1 MRYLG
6 NKTRL
11 LNFIDDVI
19 IKYNIS
25 GKIFVDLFAGTGAV
39 SDFFKGK
46 YRVIAN
52 DYMFYSTILA
62 RAKIENYHIPDFVK
76 FRNKFNM
83 DPFEWLNNKK
93 YIPDERFFVLNNYA
107 PQGNRQYFT
116 NSNAIQIDGI
126 RIELNSLLNDGYIEP
141 NEFDFLLASLIES
154 VTRFSNTS
162 GTYQAFLKQWDKRAL
177 KDFKLEPLTM
187 LPSLSVD
194 KNNQAFNQN
203 SNLLVRNEQLE
214 GDIVYIDPPYTT
226 TQYTNS
232 YHVLETIARYD
243 YPEIFGKT
251 GRRVKREFSSYSNQA
266 KALEEFEDLI
276 RQLNIRHVLISYSNH
291 SIIALEDLINI
302 IKKFAINKKVNIE
315 TFDYRS
321 YATNNK
327 SYKEKNSKLQ
337 EIIIY
342 FEKDTSIN
350 KSPLNYSGSKDKL
363 LPKIFKHLPKHITD
377 FVDCMGGAFNV
388 GANVTAMNSVV
399 YNEYNIYIFQII
411 KMLLEEEKDIL
422 INNIE
427 TIIDQYSLS
436 KKNKDAYVKLRND
449 YNENPLP
456 ILLFV
461 LQVYSFQNMIRFN
474 QKQLMNVPVGNNEFN
489 IGTKKRI
496 YNFEVKSPHFELR
509 NGSYTDINIE
519 KYGKD
524 TLFYFDP
531 PYFITKA
538 EYNDGKRGL
547 EGWNEFK
554 EKELFENLN
563 KLNEQGY
570 KFMLSNVL
578 YHKGK
583 THIMLLNWIKEQGY
597 NLIEI
602 GKTGIKY
609 PRVEIIVT
617 NYKNFD

>member
-251 GRRVKREFSSYSNQA
+251 GRRVKREFSSYSNKA

>member
-1 MRYLG
+1 M
-6 NKTRL
+6 
-11 LNFIDDVI
+11 
-19 IKYNIS
+19 S

-251 GRRVKREFSSYSNQA
+251 GRRVKREFSSYSNKA

>member
-1 MRYLG
+1 
-6 NKTRL
+6 
-11 LNFIDDVI
+11 
-19 IKYNIS
+19 
-25 GKIFVDLFAGTGAV
+25 
-39 SDFFKGK
+39 
-46 YRVIAN
+46 
-52 DYMFYSTILA
+52 
-62 RAKIENYHIPDFVK
+62 
-76 FRNKFNM
+76 
-83 DPFEWLNNKK
+83 
-93 YIPDERFFVLNNYA
+93 
-107 PQGNRQYFT
+107 
-116 NSNAIQIDGI
+116 
-126 RIELNSLLNDGYIEP
+126 
-141 NEFDFLLASLIES
+141 
-154 VTRFSNTS
+154 
-162 GTYQAFLKQWDKRAL
+162 
-177 KDFKLEPLTM
+177 M

-251 GRRVKREFSSYSNQA
+251 GRRVKREFSSYSNKA

>member
-251 GRRVKREFSSYSNQA
+251 GRRVKREFSSYSNKA

-436 KKNKDAYVKLRND
+436 KKIKM
-449 YNENPLP
+449 P
-456 ILLFV
+456 
-461 LQVYSFQNMIRFN
+461 M
-474 QKQLMNVPVGNNEFN
+474 
-489 IGTKKRI
+489 
-496 YNFEVKSPHFELR
+496 
-509 NGSYTDINIE
+509 
-519 KYGKD
+519 
-524 TLFYFDP
+524 
-531 PYFITKA
+531 
-538 EYNDGKRGL
+538 
-547 EGWNEFK
+547 
-554 EKELFENLN
+554 
-563 KLNEQGY
+563 
-570 KFMLSNVL
+570 SN
-578 YHKGK
+578 
-583 THIMLLNWIKEQGY
+583 
-597 NLIEI
+597 
-602 GKTGIKY
+602 
-609 PRVEIIVT
+609 
-617 NYKNFD
+617 

>member
-1 MRYLG
+1 M
-6 NKTRL
+6 
-11 LNFIDDVI
+11 
-19 IKYNIS
+19 
-25 GKIFVDLFAGTGAV
+25 DLFAGTGAV

-251 GRRVKREFSSYSNQA
+251 GRRVKREFSSYSNKA